1 VDQLIALLRQRL
13 TEHAAHLTTL
23 VAIVVACFFEVGE
36 RVFGTCSRLLKP
48 DDISCTPAAA
58 IIVGD
63 FGWARL
69 LHEESDAYQ
78 RWRALVGEG
87 YLAGES
93 SRDPKEET
101 ATHCMHP
108 SAVER
113 FATQTRYALVTLH
126 AHKGEE
132 ERA

>member
-1 VDQLIALLRQRL
+1 MDQLIALLRQRL

-69 LHEESDAYQ
+69 LHEGSDAYQ

-87 YLAGES
+87 YLAG
-93 SRDPKEET
+93 DPKEET
-101 ATHCMHP
+101 ATHPKHP

-113 FATQTRYALVTLH
+113 FATRTRYALVTLH